1 MRGRGRGRSVAS
13 NHAVPAARLSPG
25 GRLRCALAS
34 DTAQREDE
42 TMQGEW
48 SLGARP
54 RQRGAVRRGDPR
66 PNARCTARLAS
77 ALAACCCAF
86 TSPACTSGINLRRL
100 VSSESGAHMAI
111 SRWLASIHCT
121 GSLRNETCRAYHGK
135 GACGVGGGL
144 QRCWCFGGRG
154 GLTVG
159 LVDSD
164 DLLGLRSA
172 PAHGP
177 SSHWHVAVRQNR
189 SDSFFAVFLLLHNF

>member
-1 MRGRGRGRSVAS
+1 
-13 NHAVPAARLSPG
+13 
-25 GRLRCALAS
+25 
-34 DTAQREDE
+34 
-42 TMQGEW
+42 MQGEW

-189 SDSFFAVFLLLHNF
+189 SDSFFAVFLLLQFLNFPVSRYIHEDRTLHEPLPHVRLVRGSRWSAQDIVVETLL